1 MKLHENE
8 IPFEEIQKIVTNKK
22 IKEGDLETFLFPQEG
37 KNIFS
42 FKNKVDINVN
52 LSEKIKND
60 KNVFFIIVS
69 DSTIFGGSNLNI
81 LAINNCRIEVMN
93 NCKIWADSNCEIICH
108 RNNDI
113 DCEDNCEITI
123 RKENN
128 LTTGKNCQ
136 INFNGHGSDFEEDI
150 KKWTIGENNKFQVGA
165 LEYFVNKKS
174 QL

>member
-1 MKLHENE
+1 
-8 IPFEEIQKIVTNKK
+8 
-22 IKEGDLETFLFPQEG
+22 
-37 KNIFS
+37 
-42 FKNKVDINVN
+42 
-52 LSEKIKND
+52 
-60 KNVFFIIVS
+60 
-69 DSTIFGGSNLNI
+69 
-81 LAINNCRIEVMN
+81 MN

-128 LTTGKNCQ
+128 LITGKNCQ

-150 KKWTIGENNKFQVGA
+150 KKWTIGENNKFFVGV